1 MDSNPNNNMIKSTI
15 SAGISHNKPTMFN
28 ISKYV
33 QGVFS
38 KAAVRAFPLPKDF
51 VAQVNW
57 NVTGSSDL
65 ASPSAMKIYNMNSRK
80 EGWTLPSSKEVAQEI
95 IANIEE
101 AEQEA
106 ILGDIIISQQISNKK
121 PEEAK
126 KVEQNTQGKKKEK
139 VEQANFFI
147 DINLKDSA
155 IEKMSNNILKNGISL
170 TTEHSGRNVLCDFSS
185 PNIAKEMHV
194 GHLRSTIL
202 GDTICRILEFLGNDV
217 KRINH
222 VGDWGTQFGMLIAYL
237 EETFPNYIQ
246 DKPPINDLE
255 EFYRAAKKRFES
267 DEDFKKK
274 SQLKTVDLQKGDK
287 DCREAWLY
295 ICEVSRREFNKIYER
310 LQIRLEELGESFYD
324 PHSRALVPMLEET
337 GVVLLDQ
344 GAKIIKIPG
353 YKIPLMLVKSD
364 GGLNYDTSDLT
375 ALWYRLLKM
384 DRDWVIY
391 VVGSEQELHFKLIF
405 EAGKIIGW
413 HTPPKTRLD
422 HMQFGLVLGPD
433 GKKLASRTG
442 DAIKLTDLLD
452 EAKIRMKTELIK
464 RNNDEKT
471 KNKFTDEY
479 IEEAANKIGYSAVK
493 YFDLKQYRTTQYK
506 FNYDHM
512 LDPDGNTA
520 VYLFYSYVRI
530 CSIYTKANVT
540 SADLEKLIESHKIEI
555 SHVKERQLLLHL
567 LKFNDVI
574 EEIFEDLAPNKLCD
588 YLYGIATK
596 FSEFYEECKIVGNE
610 RMNSRLLT
618 VEITRRF
625 MKTCFDLLGLT
636 PVEKL

>member
-1 MDSNPNNNMIKSTI
+1 MDSNPNNNMLKTTI
-15 SAGISHNKPTMFN
+15 SAGISQNKATMFN
-28 ISKYV
+28 IQKYV

-38 KAAVRAFPLPKDF
+38 KAAIRAFPLQKDF

-65 ASPSAMKIYNMNSRK
+65 SSPSAMKIYNMNARK

-95 IANIEE
+95 IANVEESIEE
-101 AEQEA
+101 P
-106 ILGDIIISQQISNKK
+106 IIGEIVLSQQLSNKK
-121 PEEAK
+121 PEEPK
-126 KVEQNTQGKKKEK
+126 KEEKGKKKEK

-155 IEKMSNNILKNGISL
+155 IEKMTNNILKNGIFL
-170 TTEHSGRNVLCDFSS
+170 TTEHTGRKVLCDFSS

-202 GDTICRILEFLGNDV
+202 GDTICRILEFLGNEV

-222 VGDWGTQFGMLIAYL
+222 IGDWGTQFGMLIAYL
-237 EETFPNYIQ
+237 EEIYPNYIQ

-255 EFYRAAKKRFES
+255 EFYRSAKKRFEG

-295 ICEVSRREFNKIYER
+295 ICEVSRREYNKIYDR

-324 PHSRALVPMLEET
+324 PLSRELVPMLEEK
-337 GVVLLDQ
+337 GVVVLDQ

-353 YKIPLMLVKSD
+353 FKIPLMLVKSD

-384 DRDWVIY
+384 ERDWVIY

-405 EAGKIIGW
+405 EAGKILGW
-413 HTPPKTRLD
+413 HIPPKTRLD
-422 HMQFGLVLGPD
+422 HMQFGLVLGAD
-433 GKKLASRTG
+433 GKKMANRSG
-442 DAIKLTDLLD
+442 GVIKLTELLD
-452 EAKIRMKTELIK
+452 EAKLRMKEELLK

-471 KNKFTDEY
+471 KNKFSEEY
-479 IEEAANKIGYSAVK
+479 IEDASTKIGYSAVK
-493 YFDLKQYRTTQYK
+493 YFDLKQFRTTQYK

-530 CSIYTKANVT
+530 CSIYSKANV
-540 SADLEKLIESHKIEI
+540 SDADIEKLIQTGNIQI

-567 LKFNDVI
+567 LKFNDVV
-574 EEIFEDLAPNKLCD
+574 EEIFEDLSPNKLCD

-596 FSEFYEECKIVGNE
+596 FSEFYEECKIVGHVK
-610 RMNSRLLT
+610 MNSRLLT
-618 VEITRRF
+618 VELTRRF